1 MKTHN
6 TSTAQRRQAG
16 FSLVELLVTIVVLGI
31 FSMIAVSLV
40 SANYD
45 KVNANKAKQDAQSL
59 AMIASGAQMAG
70 VDFEG
75 WTRERSSISSG
86 RASQV
91 RAFSPVQSLQYTDF
105 SDSELELAMQFL
117 EWDGRELIYNPTGE

>member
-1 MKTHN
+1 
-6 TSTAQRRQAG
+6 
-16 FSLVELLVTIVVLGI
+16 
-31 FSMIAVSLV
+31 MIAVSLV

-75 WTRERSSISSG
+75 MDSGEVLNLLREGVSG
-86 RASQV
+86 KGVFAGSV
-91 RAFSPVQSLQYTDF
+91 FAATDF